1 MTFTAPVDLPAP
13 VTTALD
19 ALIEATR
26 TAFGDHLI
34 SIVLH
39 GSAAEGR
46 LRATSD
52 VNVIFVL
59 RAVERERVDGVLN
72 ALRLARATANVR
84 VMMIVES
91 EIASAAAAFAIKFA
105 DIARRHRVLLGPDP
119 FERLDVPRSAVRA
132 QLDQMLL
139 NLQLRLREAYAVRG
153 LREEQ
158 LARAAA
164 DAAAPLRA
172 CASAILTLEGRPV
185 PSPREA
191 LAQVVGALNRP
202 ELGHVPGRLSEA
214 RNAGV
219 LPPGVAGP
227 LLFDVMALAE
237 ALRARAHAVAS

>member
-1 MTFTAPVDLPAP
+1 MTVPVPVDLPAP

-19 ALIEATR
+19 AIIEAAR
-26 TAFGDHLI
+26 TAFGDHLL

-52 VNVIFVL
+52 VNVIVVL
-59 RAVERERVDGVLN
+59 RAVERERMDGIRH

-91 EIASAAAAFAIKFA
+91 EIASAASAFAIKFA

-119 FERLDVPRSAVRA
+119 FDRLQVPRSAIRA
-132 QLDQMLL
+132 QLDQILL

-158 LARAAA
+158 LARTAA

-172 CASAILTLEGRPV
+172 CASAILELEGRPV

-191 LAQVVGALNRP
+191 LAQLVAALNRP
-202 ELGHVPGRLSEA
+202 DLSHVPARLSDA

-219 LPPGVAGP
+219 LAPEVAGP
-227 LLFDVMALAE
+227 LLFEVMALAE